1 MSDKELRLQNYH
13 SSQASHWSFLIVIFT
28 SFFLSDQVYTLI
40 DLILPKL
47 IDNVSRLTGNY
58 TYPVLVSI
66 LYVGLI
72 RLSSRF
78 LPELNIDQK
87 PDSWIW
93 MTAILILVH
102 PLLIYQDSDGLNV
115 DFKIFGMLSRT
126 FDGSDEFFIFII
138 SSLIYIFATF
148 GAIQILFISDKMDK
162 IDDEK
167 LSKLISIDILPIT
180 AIVLIF
186 IYLVQ
191 SGAGSQLK
199 EFDYSEPIKIIVYVI
214 FGYSSIPNITHE

>member
-1 MSDKELRLQNYH
+1 
-13 SSQASHWSFLIVIFT
+13 
-28 SFFLSDQVYTLI
+28 
-40 DLILPKL
+40 
-47 IDNVSRLTGNY
+47 
-58 TYPVLVSI
+58 
-66 LYVGLI
+66 
-72 RLSSRF
+72 
-78 LPELNIDQK
+78 
-87 PDSWIW
+87 